1 MVETDTCQLT
11 PRGRL
16 RAIAGTLKA
25 PVIGAV
31 GERLALGPRRAAGAR
46 NKHAEIIAPP
56 PQVSVGRIW
65 RPVFPEYLNRLAV
78 VDFDYVEVK
87 TVYPFTRRDEI
98 TSLLV
103 EILSHID
110 ENLREEKQNKEVKEL
125 FLIKRKTVKI
135 LSFSATNVFGVFYKV

>member
-1 MVETDTCQLT
+1 M
-11 PRGRL
+11 
-16 RAIAGTLKA
+16 
-25 PVIGAV
+25 
-31 GERLALGPRRAAGAR
+31 
-46 NKHAEIIAPP
+46 
-56 PQVSVGRIW
+56 GRIW